1 MLQVDVPFIRCE
13 VIYHGLANG
22 KEEGSRRRSTNTF
35 SSITR
40 HPSTSTAVYS
50 AYRPPFGRL
59 SWEGD
64 FSVVKKITTTIE
76 RRQSGCEALSVTRSP
91 YPVNLNCLA
100 NNNNNK
106 SKKIKKPVVVV
117 QFRSS
122 GRTIRIP
129 QSSTRCSV
137 LENSYLTVRQGEE
150 EDFTRKVTTI
160 TQTVRRPYIIYNHS
174 NLIHPTKHIHQ
185 VYKETAQV

>member
-106 SKKIKKPVVVV
+106 SKKIKKTCCCRPVPLIGEDDSNSPI
-117 QFRSS
+117 FNALFSFGKFISDSS
-122 GRTIRIP
+122 ARRRRGFYP
-129 QSSTRCSV
+129 QSHDHYTNGKKT
-137 LENSYLTVRQGEE
+137 L
-150 EDFTRKVTTI
+150 
-160 TQTVRRPYIIYNHS
+160 YN
-174 NLIHPTKHIHQ
+174 I
-185 VYKETAQV
+185 

>member
-1 MLQVDVPFIRCE
+1 MLQVDVTFIRCE

-106 SKKIKKPVVVV
+106 SKKIKKNLLSSSSSAHRGGRFEFPNLQRAV
-117 QFRSS
+117 QFW
-122 GRTIRIP
+122 
-129 QSSTRCSV
+129 
-137 LENSYLTVRQGEE
+137 
-150 EDFTRKVTTI
+150 K
-160 TQTVRRPYIIYNHS
+160 
-174 NLIHPTKHIHQ
+174 IHI
-185 VYKETAQV
+185 